1 MHKRLTTETFQT
13 ELKGLYT
20 GYYWLSDARDPVIF
34 KNSDVVDGAV
44 LCQALPYV
52 VEGALC
58 NEQYSYKIR
67 TIDSICYI
75 DRFELSAVQSKHT
88 IAQELPLSKSDIELG
103 QTINI
108 LRVYEELENPIDQL
122 TELEA
127 VANVFLGFK

>member
-1 MHKRLTTETFQT
+1 MHKRLTTEDFQA

-20 GYYWLSDARDPVIF
+20 GYYWLSDTRDPVTF
-34 KNSDVVDGAV
+34 QNSNVDGAE

-52 VEGALC
+52 VEGAFC
-58 NEQYSYKIR
+58 NKQYSYNIR

-88 IAQELPLSKSDIELG
+88 IAQELPLSKSDSELG